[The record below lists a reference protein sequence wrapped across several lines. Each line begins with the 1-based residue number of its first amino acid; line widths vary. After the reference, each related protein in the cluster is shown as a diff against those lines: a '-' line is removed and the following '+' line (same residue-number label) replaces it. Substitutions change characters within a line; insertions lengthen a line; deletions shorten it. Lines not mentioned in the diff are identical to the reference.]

1 MAMKVESIAG
11 VRAFVAAAD
20 AQGFKRGGETLGLTS
35 SAIGK
40 AIARLEEQLAVQLF
54 HRTTRT
60 LSLTEQGAMFLI
72 RAKAILAQLEDAE
85 AELASTSKDL
95 KGPLRISLPLTGG
108 ALSKPLADFVALHPG
123 IELDLDFSDR
133 MVDVIGEGFDAVIR
147 SGEQSDSRLMRQK
160 LGTIVWCLAAAPAYV
175 ERAGLPMRPSDLA
188 GHACLRQR
196 VSTGRIAP
204 WTLRE
209 DVTIPASLTA
219 GIIDPLL
226 DMALAGAGI
235 ASFPFF
241 MIHDYLKSGRL
252 IEILPGS
259 LDRQGVMSILWPS
272 TRYDVPKTKA
282 FVGVLVAWAQRALR
296 AG

>member
-1 MAMKVESIAG
+1 MAIRVDSIAG

-20 AQGFKRGGETLGLTS
+20 ARGFKRGGETLGLTS

-40 AIARLEEQLAVQLF
+40 AIARLEEQLGVQLF

-60 LSLTEQGAMFLI
+60 LSLTEQGALFLN

-85 AELASTSKDL
+85 AELASTSKEL
-95 KGPLRISLPLTGG
+95 KGRLRISLPLTGG
-108 ALSKPLADFVALHPG
+108 VLSTPLADFVALHPG

-133 MVDVIGEGFDAVIR
+133 IVDVIGEGFDAVIR

-160 LGTIVWCLAAAPAYV
+160 LGDIVWCLAAAPAYV

-188 GHACLRQR
+188 SHACLRQR

-204 WTLRE
+204 WSLRA
-209 DVTIPASLTA
+209 DVAIPASLTA

-226 DMALAGAGI
+226 DLALAGAGI

-241 MIHDYLKSGRL
+241 MIHDHLRNGRL
-252 IEILPGS
+252 IEILPGA
-259 LDRQGVMSILWPS
+259 LDRHGVMSILWPS
-272 TRYDVPKTKA
+272 TRYHVPKTKA
-282 FVGVLVAWAQRALR
+282 FVSVMVAWAQHALR
-296 AG
+296 PG